1 MVIRVLVVQHEDDC
15 PPAWIG
21 EWLVEAGCTLDV
33 RRPYAGD
40 DLPAELGEH
49 DALLVLGGAMG
60 ANDDAAH
67 AWLAPTRELVR
78 KAVRRALPTLGI
90 CLGHQLVA
98 VALGGEV
105 GPNPGG
111 QQLGLL
117 PLGWT
122 TAARQDDLTSGLV
135 RTGFGVHW
143 NDDVVLRTPD
153 GTVVPA
159 RSPEGELQVSRF
171 APTVWGVQLHPEVDE
186 RILARWAE
194 DDRERYDEG
203 LLDEVLAQ
211 VAAARDD
218 LATGWRPLAQ
228 AFAALPPNASVR
240 DTP

>member
-90 CLGHQLVA
+90 CLGQQLVA
-98 VALGGEV
+98 VALGRGG
-105 GPNPGG
+105 GPEPR
-111 QQLGLL
+111 
-117 PLGWT
+117 WS
-122 TAARQDDLTSGLV
+122 AAR
-135 RTGFGVHW
+135 
-143 NDDVVLRTPD
+143 
-153 GTVVPA
+153 
-159 RSPEGELQVSRF
+159 
-171 APTVWGVQLHPEVDE
+171 
-186 RILARWAE
+186 
-194 DDRERYDEG
+194 
-203 LLDEVLAQ
+203 
-211 VAAARDD
+211 VAAPRVDHRCSPGRPDQWAGPHRLRGALERRRRAAHAGRDCG
-218 LATGWRPLAQ
+218 ARPLARGRAAGV
-228 AFAALPPNASVR
+228 AFRTDGLGRAAASGS
-240 DTP
+240 